1 MSIDGTVTV
10 SFAANDR
17 RAIGIGTTA
26 NLPVNFAPSVA
37 YTNGAGANQVNQLYQ
52 AVLALVS
59 GTLNVDLNGVLFDS
73 YGTSVALLRVK
84 AIAIQ
89 NNSLTNTM
97 TFGAGTNPWI
107 NLLNSTGTITLQAG
121 AFWCAA
127 TPDATAWA
135 VTAGTGDIFKAVGT
149 GTDAFTITVLGST
162 T

>member
-10 SFAANDR
+10 SFVANDR
-17 RAIGIGTTA
+17 RTIGINSAA
-26 NLPVNFAPSVA
+26 NLPVNFAPSIA

-73 YGTSVALLRVK
+73 YGTSLALVRVK
-84 AIAIQ
+84 AIAVQ
-89 NNSLTNTM
+89 NNSLTNNM
-97 TFGAGTNPWI
+97 TFGAGTNPFI
-107 NLLNSTGTITLQAG
+107 NLLNATGTITLQPG

-127 TPDATAWA
+127 TADATAWA
-135 VTAGTGDIFKAVGT
+135 VTASTGDIFKAAGT
-149 GTDAFTITVLGST
+149 GTDTFTLTVLGST